1 MQENNGEAAPAS
13 DWCSDAV
20 QTPTQRDAAILLSF
34 PGIGRLN
41 LATLLT
47 EAFESV
53 CARDYKALS
62 CQGGVAP
69 VTKQSGKSRYVVQ
82 RWACNKRLA
91 NAMLH
96 WARVAVQHD
105 PASRA
110 KYQALRARRQ
120 SWGCALRGVAD
131 RLPYLACAA
140 LKSPAPTTTPSSLP
154 RKPFQ

>member
-1 MQENNGEAAPAS
+1 M
-13 DWCSDAV
+13 
-20 QTPTQRDAAILLSF
+20 QRDAAILLSF
-34 PGIGRLN
+34 PGIGSLN

-47 EAFESV
+47 EASDGV
-53 CARDYKALS
+53 LTRDYQALR

-91 NAMLH
+91 NALLH

-110 KYQALRARRQ
+110 KYQALRVRGK
-120 SWGCALRGVAD
+120 SWGRALRAVAD
-131 RLPYLACAA
+131 RLLYVMCAA
-140 LKSPAPTTTPSSLP
+140 LKSGTHYDPGLAG
-154 RKPFQ
+154 RKSA